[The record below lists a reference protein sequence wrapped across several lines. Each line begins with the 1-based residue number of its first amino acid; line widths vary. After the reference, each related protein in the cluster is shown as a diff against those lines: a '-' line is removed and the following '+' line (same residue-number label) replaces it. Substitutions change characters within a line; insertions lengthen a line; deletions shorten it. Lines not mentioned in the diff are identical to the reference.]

1 MSGDGLGSAN
11 GTVVGYGTDSTAVG
25 ADGSDDGGSGGAGGK
40 SKLGNGTNGPDADPD
55 AKKRT
60 ETGVWRLAAGA
71 PMTTGSGDVPDANVK
86 DTLADKV
93 LSARDFSYD
102 KTGLPRYL
110 EANKAVFS
118 AMSYDAPGR
127 TDAYGSASGIITGS
141 SFDEVVDWYR
151 KNLPPGWHSST
162 ISDLKRLGAVAQ
174 ALSPEKIMQM
184 LVAPNGAAPAKSVSD
199 IPATAV
205 AERMRLSLFSPPAGT
220 KGDLGGMIVQH
231 GDGTVTI
238 LMKTRV
244 SPEKQTPAVK
254 P

>member
-1 MSGDGLGSAN
+1 
-11 GTVVGYGTDSTAVG
+11 
-25 ADGSDDGGSGGAGGK
+25 
-40 SKLGNGTNGPDADPD
+40 
-55 AKKRT
+55 
-60 ETGVWRLAAGA
+60 
-71 PMTTGSGDVPDANVK
+71 
-86 DTLADKV
+86 
-93 LSARDFSYD
+93 
-102 KTGLPRYL
+102 
-110 EANKAVFS
+110 
-118 AMSYDAPGR
+118 
-127 TDAYGSASGIITGS
+127 
-141 SFDEVVDWYR
+141 
-151 KNLPPGWHSST
+151 
-162 ISDLKRLGAVAQ
+162 LGAVAQ